1 MRIFITG
8 GTGFIGRFILKKLS
22 HGKNKLL
29 VLTRYPEKI
38 KNSKYVRP
46 LKGDLSGNGNWAKKL
61 KDFKPDVA
69 IHLAWE
75 GIPDY
80 GIKNSIKNLNQGLSL
95 FQILAETGCKKII
108 SAGSLWEYGNQ
119 TGKISETDRTLPFNT
134 FTASKNSLNYLGREI
149 AKENGIDFIWA
160 RIFYVYGPGQ
170 KSTSLIPYLI
180 NSLSNNKTP
189 EIRNPEA
196 KNDFI
201 YVEDVADAILSLL
214 KSDSV
219 SGEYNIGSGKLSSI
233 KNIINIISS
242 NLKTKIGFDQ
252 GDKKQ
257 LDKISSVYADISK
270 VRKDTGWSPAT
281 PIKQGIEKT
290 IRAFN
295 SQK

>member
-61 KDFKPDVA
+61 KDFKPDAA

-149 AKENGIDFIWA
+149 AKENGIDFIWT
-160 RIFYVYGPGQ
+160 RIFYVYGPDQ

-196 KNDFI
+196 ENDFI
-201 YVEDVADAILSLL
+201 YVEDVADAILTLL

-233 KNIINIISS
+233 KNIIEIISS

-257 LDKISSVYADISK
+257 LDKISSIYADISK
-270 VRKDTGWSPAT
+270 IREDTGWSPAT

>member
-29 VLTRYPEKI
+29 VLTRYPEKL

-61 KDFKPDVA
+61 RDFKPDAA

-180 NSLSNNKTP
+180 NSLSQNKTP
-189 EIRNPEA
+189 EIRNPQAE
-196 KNDFI
+196 NDFI
-201 YVEDVADAILSLL
+201 YVEDVADAILTLL

-233 KNIINIISS
+233 KNIIKIISS

-257 LDKISSVYADISK
+257 LDKISSIYADISK
-270 VRKDTGWSPAT
+270 IRKDTGWSPAT